1 MAAPAMRWRSGP
13 GLCYGTGVSTKVFLS
28 THPEP
33 LDPAHATISVF
44 DRGFLYGDS
53 VYETMRTAG
62 GQPLELERHLARLR
76 RSADGIGLSIPF
88 TDAELADAIARTHAA
103 TGNAESYVRLV
114 ITRGAGPVALDPR
127 TSEEPLLVVLVQPL
141 VLPAP
146 EAYTRGIT
154 AIVVGITKNAGT
166 SIDPEIKSGNYLN
179 NILALRQAIAAGGED
194 AIMCNPEG
202 AVSEGATSNVFMVE
216 GGRIE
221 TPNMRTGILPGITR
235 QTVCELAASLGIP
248 IVETNILPDRLREA
262 DEVFLTSSVRGIM
275 PVTRLDGAVVGDGSA
290 GPITRRL
297 HQAYLAYVEAA
308 ATAARG
314 G

>member
-1 MAAPAMRWRSGP
+1 M
-13 GLCYGTGVSTKVFLS
+13 STKVFLS
-28 THPEP
+28 THQGP
-33 LDPAHATISVF
+33 LDPADAKISVF

-62 GQPLELERHLARLR
+62 GRPLDLERHLARLR
-76 RSADGIGLSIPF
+76 RSGDGIGLAIPWD
-88 TDAELADAIARTHAA
+88 DATLAATIERTHRAA
-103 TGNAESYVRLV
+103 GNDESYVRLV
-114 ITRGAGPVALDPR
+114 VTRGSGPLLLDPR
-127 TSEEPLLVVLVQPL
+127 QSEDSLLVVLVQPL
-141 VLPAP
+141 VLPAA
-146 EAYTRGIT
+146 EAYERGI
-154 AIVVGITKNAGT
+154 AAVIVGITKNAGT

-179 NILALRQAIAAGGED
+179 NILALRQAIAAGGDD

-235 QTVCELAASLGIP
+235 QKVCELAASLGTP
-248 IVETNILPDRLREA
+248 VSETNIMPERLRRA

-275 PVTRLDGAVVGDGSA
+275 PVTRLDGARVGDGTA

-297 HQAYLAYVEAA
+297 HQAYLAYVEAEKA
-308 ATAARG
+308 GERRPVSSPAEPG
-314 G
+314 